1 MKIRL
6 FLVVGLICLM
16 CTQTFALSFMGP
28 PTAERN
34 QGQWSVGYNY
44 SYSVQ
49 DLDKVRQDW
58 VMISDDTITSTGE
71 GQLRIEDLTVQRHY
85 IGINCGFTDWWEL
98 YARIGLSDVK
108 GDVHWFDD
116 ERKIGY
122 NFDSDYAWGWGTK
135 VTFRKSDAVA
145 WGAALHLNWLDTDTG
160 KIEDVSGSGP
170 WKDTVRIDTYE
181 VLFAVGP
188 TVDMGGWKLYGGPF
202 YYSLDGDYFW
212 ERNFF
217 ELDNIERED
226 AHIKEDGSFGAF
238 IGAVVDLADSSDLT
252 AEVFFTSD
260 GWGLGAGI
268 SQKF

>member
-1 MKIRL
+1 
-6 FLVVGLICLM
+6 
-16 CTQTFALSFMGP
+16 
-28 PTAERN
+28 
-34 QGQWSVGYNY
+34 VGYNY

-71 GQLRIEDLTVQRHY
+71 GQLRIEDLAVQRHY
-85 IGINCGFTDWWEL
+85 VGINCGFTDWWEL

-135 VTFRKSDAVA
+135 VTFRKSDTVA
-145 WGAALHLNWLDTDTG
+145 WGAALHLNWLDTSTG
-160 KIEDVSGSGP
+160 EVEDISGSGP

-238 IGAVVDLADSSDLT
+238 IGAVVDLADNSDIM
-252 AEVFFTSD
+252 AEVLFTSE

-268 SQKF
+268 AQKF

>member
-6 FLVVGLICLM
+6 FLVMGLLCFLSSR
-16 CTQTFALSFMGP
+16 TFALSFMGP
-28 PTAERN
+28 PMAERN

-49 DLDKVRQDW
+49 DLDKVRLDW
-58 VMISDDTITSTGE
+58 FMISDDTTTSTGE

-85 IGINCGFTDWWEL
+85 VGINCGFTDWLEL

-108 GDVHWFDD
+108 GDIHWFDN
-116 ERKIGY
+116 EAGY

-135 VTFRKSDAVA
+135 VTFEKSDTVA
-145 WGAALHLNWLDTDTG
+145 WGAALHLNWLDTSTG
-160 KIEDVSGSGP
+160 EIKDVSGSGP
-170 WKDTVRIDTYE
+170 WKDTVSIDTYE

-202 YYSLDGDYFW
+202 YYSLDGDYEH

-217 ELDNIERED
+217 ELDYIERED
-226 AHIKEDGSFGAF
+226 AHIKEDGSFGGF
-238 IGAVVDLADSSDLT
+238 IGTVVDLAENSDLT
-252 AEVFFTSD
+252 AEVSFTSG
-260 GWGLGAGI
+260 GWGFGAGI
-268 SQKF
+268 AQKF